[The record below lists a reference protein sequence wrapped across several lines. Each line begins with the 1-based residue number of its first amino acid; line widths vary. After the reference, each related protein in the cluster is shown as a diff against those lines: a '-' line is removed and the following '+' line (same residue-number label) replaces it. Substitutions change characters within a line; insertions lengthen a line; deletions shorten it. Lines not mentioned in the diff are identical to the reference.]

1 MPRTL
6 TPMILALGLAL
17 GFTACDSDDDSHDE
31 HHLEAF
37 GVALVMGTDT
47 LVMSTSGEAS
57 EVEGRLDL
65 QVGQTRGPV
74 LLHFL
79 DEEGHWF
86 RPEADPDGE
95 HAFALTHDAAD
106 FTTTQD
112 ADNWSFTATGAA
124 AGASTV
130 VVRVLHEGHDD
141 YVSPAL
147 PVLVVE

>member
-1 MPRTL
+1 MPRML
-6 TPMILALGLAL
+6 TTMMLALGLAL
-17 GFTACDSDDDSHDE
+17 GFTACDDNDDSHDE

-37 GVALVMGTDT
+37 GVALVQGSDT
-47 LVMSTSGEAS
+47 LAMSTSGEAS

-65 QVGQTRGPV
+65 QVAQARGPI

-95 HAFALTHDAAD
+95 HAFALTHEATA
-106 FTTTQD
+106 FTTTLD
-112 ADNWSFTATGAA
+112 AGNWSFTATGGT
-124 AGASTV
+124 AGASTL

-147 PVLVVE
+147 PVLVTE